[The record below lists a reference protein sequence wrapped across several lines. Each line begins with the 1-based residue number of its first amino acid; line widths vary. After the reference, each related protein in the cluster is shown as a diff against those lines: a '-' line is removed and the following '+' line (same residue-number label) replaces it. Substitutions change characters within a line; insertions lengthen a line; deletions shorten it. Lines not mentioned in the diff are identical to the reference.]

1 MTFIGIDVSQ
11 KQFDTAFLAGKGY
24 QSSKFTN
31 ELAGFEAF
39 HAQLPWD
46 AHCVMEATGPY
57 YLRLA
62 TYLHQAG
69 ICVSVVNPLI
79 IKRFSQ
85 MKLSRAKTDKADACL
100 IADYARLHQP
110 PLWHPPQAFISELQ
124 QESSLLEQLI
134 KQRTALGNHL
144 HALQQQPHLSE
155 KALQT
160 LNEVLTTL
168 DEQIDELENSIA
180 AKSKQHCA
188 PLLKVLL
195 SIPGIGVK
203 TATQLLIITQGFERF
218 TSGKQLS
225 AYIGLA
231 PRLYESGTSVRGKA
245 HISKLGMAQMRKLI
259 YLCAWSAIR
268 YNQACRQLYQR
279 LLEKGKAK
287 KLALVAV
294 ANKLLQQAFAI
305 GTSLTP
311 YQTPSTKENLEVYLN
326 KA

>member
-24 QSSKFTN
+24 QSSKFIN
-31 ELAGFEAF
+31 ELAGFQAF
-39 HAQLPWD
+39 HAQLPCD

-57 YLRLA
+57 YLGLA

-69 ICVSVVNPLI
+69 ISVSVVNPLI

-85 MKLSRAKTDKADACL
+85 MKLSRAKTDKADARL
-100 IADYARLHQP
+100 IADYGRLHQP

-155 KALQT
+155 KALDQVLAT
-160 LNEVLTTL
+160 LNE
-168 DEQIDELENSIA
+168 QIQDLENSIA

-231 PRLYESGTSVRGKA
+231 PRLYESATSVRGKG
-245 HISKLGMAQMRKLI
+245 HISKLGMAQMRKLL
-259 YLCAWSAIR
+259 YLCAWSAAR
-268 YNQACRQLYQR
+268 YNHACRQLYLR

-305 GTSLTP
+305 ATSLNP
-311 YQTPSTKENLEVYLN
+311 YQTPTTKENLEVFPN